1 MGYPGRF
8 LCQLTNCTES
18 KVKCEKKLPNMHNG
32 SATAVTKMSARTIFM
47 MNSFL
52 TALSDF
58 DVKYADN
65 VTIFPKIPAKC
76 VYTDNFFSVNR
87 MTFQNYNS
95 L

>member
-1 MGYPGRF
+1 
-8 LCQLTNCTES
+8 
-18 KVKCEKKLPNMHNG
+18 MHKG

-65 VTIFPKIPAKC
+65 VTTFPKTPAKGI
-76 VYTDNFFSVNR
+76 YTDNVF
-87 MTFQNYNS
+87 